1 LKPSSNLL
9 QAIKPLLR
17 EAYAA
22 QNDDIEVVA
31 INAGWFDILTNDG
44 SIILPSVWSSI
55 VKPSSTISI
64 RLWPEI
70 RSRPPDRVRRHNT
83 YDANVRLEDEP
94 RKDNEDDVFYQD
106 VAVDVGDPQHS
117 RRRGRPASVDDAS
130 EDGLDSLT
138 SSEGEDEEPVPPPE
152 PPEPVRE
159 VVPPLDGDGNKLSY
173 EVNTKSR
180 KLLMHSDTQP
190 RINGTTSGEPG
201 AKKDVFEHHLETLRI
216 TRVMS
221 TKSEGRS
228 MVQVH
233 VLPGPENIQLRQSV
247 TMTWYHVA
255 LDRLDFTRFRN
266 VCLAVPH
273 LSDRLKTLTRELL
286 GKIEKEKV
294 NVFLDGMFIEPGTV
308 LRADEK
314 NQPDPQSVIFSCIPY
329 FDLQAPTKKPTVGS
343 GDRLFPAR
351 TLMQSYYPYEPVR
364 ERDDEQ
370 AYRKFGNDRS
380 VNIIHVPSFWTMNI
394 GGNVVVTCGH
404 KPLSEELVKSITVVK
419 EDLKQL
425 GVGDIKRNT
434 LTKIKFTDWDGRV
447 ILFSLEACRSY
458 FEMEQKLRE
467 LRCTGCRRGS
477 RKSMRLHHRTQDD
490 SKTVTPRN
498 WKDVVSRTDLVSI
511 DLNVFDNASTEE
523 VDLSAP
529 SKSVPPFFH
538 WPRATC
544 DGPGKSN
551 QRDQGIGTAQADQPE
566 ACLEQAEKAIIS
578 ETLDE
583 YDTTNAVDK
592 TFTSAAYYHSLPAM
606 THENAG
612 SGFVSFMTEDMP
624 TTSGRLATFHDITL
638 ENQCSK
644 MAIVYAALFKIVD
657 QTIGL
662 FATVDHSSTLLCK
675 VWYIMV
681 SMRKQVEVVK
691 RRVSM
696 ELDPDAYSASEHH
709 GHDRGWCIR
718 STAKDSL
725 MPLPDTDAHFKK
737 CVQRCKRCRSLRP
750 FDSPDAALEH
760 LRKHAKPC
768 LQPATPNNPTSARA
782 ASPPA
787 ESLPSDPDL
796 QAWILSSA
804 QYTLE
809 ETNAGAL
816 KLLAIASTISSDLF
830 TQAKELSEGVQNE
843 DGHMSDL
850 YTLPSELL
858 VAFRKIVVFYIAI
871 ERALYYTMEACDN
884 GVPRD
889 AYERE
894 KLPYSESG
902 LEVLKRFGE
911 GARQSLVM
919 ARQQLCRMV
928 RSVPPLDVF
937 QHTSLGP
944 EYVCAWLMRR
954 LLVQPLEKRM
964 TVADMYREYLS
975 TIVSTS
981 AYSFPTRR
989 QSLDAPE
996 PRIRHP
1002 TPS

>member
-9 QAIKPLLR
+9 QAIEPLLK

-22 QNDDIEVVA
+22 QNDDIELVA

-70 RSRPPDRVRRHNT
+70 RSRRPDRVRRQNT
-83 YDANVRLEDEP
+83 YDADVRFEDGP

-106 VAVDVGDPQHS
+106 IAVDVGDRQTFRTRS
-117 RRRGRPASVDDAS
+117 RLKSVDEPS
-130 EDGLDSLT
+130 EDDLDCLT
-138 SSEGEDEEPVPPPE
+138 SSGSEDEEPEPPPG
-152 PPEPVRE
+152 PTEPVRE
-159 VVPPLDGDGNKLSY
+159 VVPPLDGDGNKLSF
-173 EVNTKSR
+173 EVDTKSK
-180 KLLMHSDTQP
+180 KLLAHPDTKP
-190 RINGTTSGEPG
+190 GTSGTIPGESG
-201 AKKDVFEHHLETLRI
+201 AKKEVSEPRLETLRV
-216 TRVMS
+216 TRAMS

-233 VLPGPENIQLRQSV
+233 VLPGPEKAQLRQSV

-266 VCLAVPH
+266 VCLGMTN
-273 LSDRLKTLTRELL
+273 LSDRMKTLTREIL
-286 GKIEKEKV
+286 GKIEKDKV

-329 FDLQAPTKKPTVGS
+329 FDLQAPVKKPTVGS

-425 GVGDIKRNT
+425 GVGDITKNT

-447 ILFSLEACRSY
+447 TLFSPEACRSN
-458 FEMEQKLRE
+458 FQMEQKVRE
-467 LRCTGCRRGS
+467 LRCTGCRRDS
-477 RKSMRLHHRTQDD
+477 RKSMRLQHRTQDD
-490 SKTVTPRN
+490 SKTVTPKN
-498 WKDVVSRTDLVSI
+498 WKDIVSRTDLVSI
-511 DLNVFDNASTEE
+511 DLSVFDDATVEE
-523 VDLSAP
+523 LDLSAP
-529 SKSVPPFFH
+529 STSVPPFFH

-544 DGPGKSN
+544 DAAGRSN
-551 QRDQGIGTAQADQPE
+551 RKDRGLGNSQADQLE
-566 ACLEQAEKAIIS
+566 ACLEQVEKALIS

-592 TFTSAAYYHSLPAM
+592 TFTSAAYYQSLPEM
-606 THENAG
+606 THENTWKDFAR
-612 SGFVSFMTEDMP
+612 FITEDIP
-624 TTSGRLATFHDITL
+624 TRSGRSTTFHEITL
-638 ENQCSK
+638 EEQCSK
-644 MAIVYAALFKIVD
+644 MVTEYAALFKIVD

-662 FATVDHSSTLLCK
+662 FATVDHNSTLLCK

-681 SMRKQVEVVK
+681 SMRKRVEIVK

-696 ELDPDAYSASEHH
+696 ELDPDATQK
-709 GHDRGWCIR
+709 RGWCIR
-718 STAKDSL
+718 SAAKDSL

-796 QAWILSSA
+796 QAWILSFA

-816 KLLAIASTISSDLF
+816 KLLAIASTISSNLF

-843 DGHMSDL
+843 DGHMSNL

-858 VAFRKIVVFYIAI
+858 AAFRKIVVFYIAI

-884 GVPRD
+884 GVSRD

-894 KLPYSESG
+894 KRPYSESG

-975 TIVSTS
+975 TIVSTC

-989 QSLDAPE
+989 QSLDTSK